1 MRAIL
6 RKLDRHYPLSQEEH
20 LRLLDYARDLQVQ
33 KPYSYQ
39 VFYDRYAELLF
50 QNYDTYLP
58 GFQPNLDDLINLFIQ
73 NPELLAAA
81 SSRPLTWQLFPEPY
95 HRLLQQ
101 WNEPSDDYAVL
112 DVIIRLL
119 QAQPNLAKQLPEPR
133 REPVIMKFEDNNPY
147 KESGLKVHFD
157 RLARYQF
164 VSRLQSYRYLTRN
177 KASHDRI
184 EIITGDRLGGIFT
197 NKDKSIYYYI
207 FLTEDNLDK
216 AQEAA
221 RLLNLAF
228 YL

>member
-6 RKLDRHYPLSQEEH
+6 RKLDRHYPLSQNEY
-20 LRLLDYARDLQVQ
+20 LRLMEYARDLQIQ
-33 KPYSYQ
+33 MPNSYQ
-39 VFYDRYAELLF
+39 VFYNRYAELLF
-50 QNYDTYLP
+50 QKYDTYLP

-81 SSRPLTWQLFPEPY
+81 SSRPIAWQLFPEPY
-95 HRLLQQ
+95 HQLLQQ
-101 WNEPSDDYAVL
+101 WNETSDDFAIL
-112 DVIIRLL
+112 NAIIRLL
-119 QAQPNLAKQLPEPR
+119 QTQPSLARQLPEPR
-133 REPVIMKFEDNNPY
+133 QEPVIMKFEDGNPF
-147 KESGLKVHFD
+147 KEPGLKVHFD

-177 KASHDRI
+177 KANQDRI

-197 NKDKSIYYYI
+197 NKDKSIYYYV

-228 YL
+228 YM